1 MSDPA
6 DSLQR
11 YLVGGAVRD
20 RLLGLSVGDR
30 DWVVVGAT
38 PEQMGDLGFKP
49 VGADFPV
56 FLHPVTHEEHALAR
70 TERKSAP
77 GYRGF
82 VIHAAPD
89 VTLEQDLARRDLT
102 INAIAAD
109 SDGSLIDPFNGQR
122 DAQDRILRH
131 VSPAFAEDPVRL
143 LRIARFAA
151 RFNSLGFSVAPE
163 TLELMR
169 QLVADGEVDA
179 LVPERVWAE
188 MRRALD
194 EPKPSVF
201 FQVLRDCGALKVLLP
216 ELDALFGV
224 PQPPKHHPEVDSGV
238 HVMMALDVSARLG
251 ASNRARFAVLLH
263 DLGKALTPAEE
274 LPRHIRH
281 EHRGIRPVEEVC
293 ARLKVPGDYRDL
305 ARLVCQH
312 HLNAHRFD
320 ELKPATVNKLLESL
334 GAYRQGSFVDDFAI
348 ACECDARG
356 REGLEDRDYPAAD
369 NIRAVAAKAAR
380 VSAADVLAREPD
392 LQGQALGDA
401 IRAERVRV
409 IAEARDGARTET

>member
-20 RLLGLSVGDR
+20 QLLELPVGDR

-56 FLHPVTHEEHALAR
+56 FLHPVTHEEYALAR

-89 VTLEQDLARRDLT
+89 VTLEEDLARRDLT
-102 INAIAAD
+102 INAMAMD
-109 SDGSLIDPFNGQR
+109 SNGKLIDPFNGQR
-122 DAQDRILRH
+122 DAQDRVLRH
-131 VSPAFAEDPVRL
+131 VSAAFAEDPVRL

-151 RFNSLGFSVAPE
+151 RFSELNFNVAPE
-163 TLELMR
+163 TLELMQ

-179 LVPERVWAE
+179 LVAERVWAE

-194 EPKPSVF
+194 ESKPSTF
-201 FQVLRDCGALKVLLP
+201 FEVLRACGALKVLLP
-216 ELDALFGV
+216 EVDALFGV

-238 HVMMALDVSARLG
+238 HVMMALDMSASLH

-263 DLGKALTPAEE
+263 DLGKGLTPDEE

-281 EHRGIRPVEEVC
+281 EHRGVKPVEAVC
-293 ARLKVPGDYRDL
+293 ARLKVPGDYGDL
-305 ARLVCQH
+305 ARLVCRH
-312 HLNAHRFD
+312 HLDAHRFN
-320 ELKPATVNKLLESL
+320 ELKPTTVNKLLESL
-334 GAYRQGSFVDDFAI
+334 GTYRQGSYVDDFAT
-348 ACECDARG
+348 ACESDARG
-356 REGLEDRDYPAAD
+356 RKGLEDREYTSAS
-369 NIRAVAAKAAR
+369 NIRTIAALAAKVNAA
-380 VSAADVLAREPD
+380 AVLAHQPD
-392 LQGQALGDA
+392 LKGQALGDA

-409 IAEARDGARTET
+409 IAEAKSQLAS